1 REGRELRRI
10 QLEVASL
17 MVENKRIGEEIR
29 DLQQEMHVDQRH
41 ARSALVETQQTVE
54 RVAQISAP
62 RKRRRLPRIRV
73 QLVSEPECPRIES
86 SSIPATGFSWKTTSL
101 TTRAL
106 PESIKTVRKCHSRGT
121 AF

>member
-1 REGRELRRI
+1 LEIFVLVSGSFSILATLPLIYLALQSFREGRELRRI
-10 QLEVASL
+10 QLEVAAL

-73 QLVSEPECPRIES
+73 ELVSEPE
-86 SSIPATGFSWKTTSL
+86 
-101 TTRAL
+101 
-106 PESIKTVRKCHSRGT
+106 
-121 AF
+121 

>member
-1 REGRELRRI
+1 MEIFVLVSGSFSILATLPLISLALQSFREGRELRRI

-29 DLQQEMHVDQRH
+29 DLQQEMHLDQRH

-62 RKRRRLPRIRV
+62 HKRRRLPRIRV
-73 QLVSEPECPRIES
+73 ELVSEPE
-86 SSIPATGFSWKTTSL
+86 
-101 TTRAL
+101 
-106 PESIKTVRKCHSRGT
+106 
-121 AF
+121 